1 MIKKLLDLR
10 AKGDAEMS
18 FMDHLEELRW
28 HIARSLIAIVIVG
41 VILFV
46 NKSFLFDN
54 IILGPKRPDFI
65 TYRAMCYL
73 ATHYNLS
80 QDLCI
85 TNINF
90 RIINRDLSAPFMIHL
105 QLSFIVAIVFVF
117 PYILWE
123 LWRFV
128 APALYEQEKKKIGN
142 VVLMSSLMFYV
153 GVMFGYFFVA
163 PFSIEFLGTYHLS
176 NEVDNTVDL
185 SSYVDSVTGLA
196 FACGLTFQ
204 FPLIIL
210 FLSKL
215 GFITPS
221 FLRTYRRYALVAILF
236 LAAVITPSPDMFS
249 QSIVA
254 VPLYLLYEISIWVS
268 ARAYK
273 NQPDVEIE
281 NVQNNKDD

>member
-1 MIKKLLDLR
+1 
-10 AKGDAEMS
+10 MS

-46 NKSFLFDN
+46 NKSFLFDE
-54 IILGPKRPDFI
+54 IILGPKKPDFI
-65 TYRAMCYL
+65 TYRALCYL
-73 ATHYNLS
+73 AAHYNLS
-80 QDLCI
+80 SDLCV

-90 RIINRDLSAPFMIHL
+90 RIINRDLSAPFMIHM
-105 QLSFIVAIVFVF
+105 QLSFIVALVFVF

-128 APALYEQEKKKIGN
+128 APALYAQEKRKIGN
-142 VVLMSSLMFYV
+142 VVLMSSFMFYV
-153 GVMFGYFFVA
+153 GVLFGYYLVA
-163 PFSIEFLGTYHLS
+163 PFSIEFLGTYQLS
-176 NEVDNTVDL
+176 AEVDNTVDL

-215 GFITPS
+215 GFVTPQ
-221 FLRTYRRYALVAILF
+221 FLKTYRKYALVGILF
-236 LAAVITPSPDMFS
+236 LAAIITPSPDMFS

-254 VPLYLLYEISIWVS
+254 IPLYLLYEISIWVS
-268 ARAYK
+268 ARVYK
-273 NQPDVEIE
+273 QQPDVEYE
-281 NVQNNKDD
+281 NIQNNNDE

>member
-1 MIKKLLDLR
+1 
-10 AKGDAEMS
+10 MS

-28 HIARSLIAIVIVG
+28 HIARSLIAIVVVG
-41 VILFV
+41 AILFV
-46 NKSFLFDN
+46 NKSFLFDD
-54 IILGPKRPDFI
+54 IILGPKKPDFI
-65 TYRAMCYL
+65 TYRALCYL

-80 QDLCI
+80 PDLCI

-90 RIINRDLSAPFMIHL
+90 RIINRDLSAPFMIHM
-105 QLSFIVAIVFVF
+105 QLSFIVALVFVF

-128 APALYEQEKKKIGN
+128 APALYDQEKRKIGN
-142 VVLMSSLMFYV
+142 VVLMSSFMFYV
-153 GVMFGYFFVA
+153 GVLFGYYLVA
-163 PFSIEFLGTYHLS
+163 PFSIEFLGTYQLS
-176 NEVDNTVDL
+176 AEVDNTVDL

-215 GFITPS
+215 GFVTPQ
-221 FLRTYRRYALVAILF
+221 FLKTYRKYALVGILF
-236 LAAVITPSPDMFS
+236 LAAIITPSPDMFS

-254 VPLYLLYEISIWVS
+254 IPLYLLYEISIWVS
-268 ARAYK
+268 ARVYK
-273 NQPDVEIE
+273 QQPDVEYE
-281 NVQNNKDD
+281 NIQNNTDE

>member
-10 AKGDAEMS
+10 SKGDAEMS

-28 HIARSLIAIVIVG
+28 HIARSLIAIVVVG
-41 VILFV
+41 AILFV
-46 NKSFLFDN
+46 NKSFLFDD
-54 IILGPKRPDFI
+54 IILGPKKPDFI
-65 TYRAMCYL
+65 TYRALCYL

-80 QDLCI
+80 PDLCI

-90 RIINRDLSAPFMIHL
+90 RIINRDLSAPFMIHM
-105 QLSFIVAIVFVF
+105 QLSFIVALVFVF

-128 APALYEQEKKKIGN
+128 APALYDQEKRKIGN
-142 VVLMSSLMFYV
+142 VVLMSSFMFYV
-153 GVMFGYFFVA
+153 GVLFGYYLVA
-163 PFSIEFLGTYHLS
+163 PFSIEFLGTYQLS
-176 NEVDNTVDL
+176 AEVDNTVDL

-215 GFITPS
+215 GFVTPQ
-221 FLRTYRRYALVAILF
+221 FLKTYRKYALVGILF
-236 LAAVITPSPDMFS
+236 LAAIITPSPDMFS

-254 VPLYLLYEISIWVS
+254 IPLYLLYEISIWVS
-268 ARAYK
+268 ARVYK
-273 NQPDVEIE
+273 QQPDVEYE
-281 NVQNNKDD
+281 NIQNNTDE